1 MKFRNIYKR
10 TNSFQAKQTFED
22 WIKEAKERRIKAFN
36 TAAKTIDYHL
46 KNILNFF
53 DKRNTYSNAASLTPQ

>member
-36 TAAKTIDYHL
+36 TAVNTIEYHL

-53 DKRNTYSNAASLTPQ
+53 DK